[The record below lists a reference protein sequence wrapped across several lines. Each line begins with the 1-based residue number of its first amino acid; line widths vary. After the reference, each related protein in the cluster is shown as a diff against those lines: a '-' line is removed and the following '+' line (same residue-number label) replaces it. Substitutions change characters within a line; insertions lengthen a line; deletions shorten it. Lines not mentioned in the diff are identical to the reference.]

1 MGDLRED
8 LNAALESHDTEDE
21 NTQGTPA
28 GLEAESNSDQETISD
43 ETPTDVPTSQSDSDT
58 STPPVEN
65 EASSSA
71 IADKADTSNN
81 SLKAPLNW
89 SPQQREEW
97 SKIPRHLQE
106 KIISRE
112 KEMDQAVAGTAE
124 ARKTHEYLA
133 QLGQQYAPV
142 LAAEGINNPIEAV
155 EGLFRSVAALR
166 MGSPVQKAEML
177 AHLVKT
183 YGVDIR
189 ALDDALV
196 GVQPQETQQN
206 QFEAL
211 IDQKMQ
217 PINQLMQQLNML
229 QQQGQQQTRAQAD
242 QEVAQFAQSAEFLN
256 DVRNDMADLIDLANK
271 QGRSL
276 SLQEAYDRAC
286 AIHPEISKVMEQRRQ
301 TEAITG
307 GNQRIAQKK
316 MAASSLNGRQVGTGG
331 GVESL
336 SIRDQLNAAWD
347 DIAAN

>member
-1 MGDLRED
+1 
-8 LNAALESHDTEDE
+8 
-21 NTQGTPA
+21 
-28 GLEAESNSDQETISD
+28 
-43 ETPTDVPTSQSDSDT
+43 
-58 STPPVEN
+58 
-65 EASSSA
+65 
-71 IADKADTSNN
+71 
-81 SLKAPLNW
+81 
-89 SPQQREEW
+89 
-97 SKIPRHLQE
+97 
-106 KIISRE
+106 
-112 KEMDQAVAGTAE
+112 
-124 ARKTHEYLA
+124 
-133 QLGQQYAPV
+133 
-142 LAAEGINNPIEAV
+142 
-155 EGLFRSVAALR
+155 